1 MPATLWSQPTWC
13 RTTTLAFV
21 SDAVERRLVFGS
33 VAEHYD
39 RHRPSYSPELV
50 DYVLSYAGAVT
61 GDHALEV
68 GAGTGIAT
76 RQFAARGLAI
86 TAVEPDPAMAA
97 VASERAASDG
107 TTVDLRITDFE
118 HVEFEPHSFQLV
130 YSATAWHWTDPDIS
144 YARAAR
150 ALRSGGALATFW
162 NRPVWDGNPIRPGF
176 DAAYASVAD
185 AFKKVIP
192 GPMNPIG
199 DVELIS
205 GDYWL
210 GELKRS
216 PELGDPQVRT
226 FRWTHQYTRDEYL
239 GLLGTHSDHILIGE
253 QRRTR
258 LLDGVAAAIDAN
270 GGGFELTYEA
280 LLCLAR
286 RS

>member
-1 MPATLWSQPTWC
+1 MPATLWLQPRCC
-13 RTTTLAFV
+13 RTTTLPFV

-33 VAEHYD
+33 VAEQYD
-39 RHRPSYSPELV
+39 RHRPSYPPELV
-50 DYVLSYAGAVT
+50 DHVLSYAGAVA
-61 GDHALEV
+61 GDRALEV

-86 TAVEPDPAMAA
+86 TAVEPDAAMAA
-97 VASERAASDG
+97 VASERAATDG
-107 TTVDLRITDFE
+107 TSVDLRITDFE

-130 YSATAWHWTDPDIS
+130 YSGTAWHWTDPETS

-150 ALRSGGALATFW
+150 ALSSGGALATFW
-162 NRPVWDGNPIRPGF
+162 NRPVWDGNPVRPGF

-239 GLLGTHSDHILIGE
+239 GLLGTHSDHILIGDE
-253 QRRTR
+253 DRAR
-258 LLDGVAAAIDAN
+258 LLDGVAVTIDAN
-270 GGGFELTYEA
+270 GGSFELTYEA